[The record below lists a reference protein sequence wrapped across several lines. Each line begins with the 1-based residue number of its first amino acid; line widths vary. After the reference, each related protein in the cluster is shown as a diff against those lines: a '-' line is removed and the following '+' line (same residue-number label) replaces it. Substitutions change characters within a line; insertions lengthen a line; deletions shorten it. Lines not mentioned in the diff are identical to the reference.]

1 MRHKSYGD
9 DLYPEL
15 ERLGV
20 PKVLHM
26 QSLNQFHILDRDRV
40 SAWLKTEEAKAAERA
55 EDRSEENLSI
65 SRKALRNS
73 ERATKIAISAIVLS
87 IIMAIPLII
96 EFIQWLLKKI
106 QP

>member
-26 QSLNQFHILDRDRV
+26 HSLNQFHILDRDRV
-40 SAWLKTEEAKAAERA
+40 FAWLKTEEAKAAERA
-55 EDRSEENLSI
+55 DERSEENLSI

-73 ERATKIAISAIVLS
+73 ERATKIAISAIALS

-96 EFIQWLLKKI
+96 EFIQWILKKI
-106 QP
+106 MP